1 MRAAFCS
8 FVLGISAHTQTFTV
22 LFMTDS
28 EHNAW
33 LEAALANTLAG
44 EPVENITISSN
55 EIGIH
60 DAYALQRELV
70 GRLESHGGWG
80 EVYGYKAALTAEPAQ
95 QAMRISE
102 PIIGVVFEHAAYQAD
117 SATTIATDR
126 LVLLETEVGFTLR
139 KEITAPVAKDDVF
152 DAIAC
157 CSGMIELASPNLQQR
172 PTSADLIANNA
183 ASYGCIAGASTA
195 HPMDVDVDALPVSLT
210 RIDAKQQAFQ
220 TAMAGSVMAGQRDA
234 LIWLI
239 NRTLAQG
246 YELRP
251 GHVLMT
257 GSIGSMHPGKAGR
270 YRAEFGAL
278 GDLTFALD

>member
-1 MRAAFCS
+1 MRTGFCS
-8 FVLGISAHTQTFTV
+8 YVLGVSAQTQTFTV

-44 EPVENITISSN
+44 KPVENITISSSK
-55 EIGIH
+55 IGIH
-60 DAYALQRELV
+60 DAYALQRKLV
-70 GRLESHGGWG
+70 AKLESNGGWG
-80 EVYGYKAALTAEPAQ
+80 GVYGYKAALTAVPAQ
-95 QAMRISE
+95 QAMGINE

-117 SATTIATDR
+117 SATTVATDR

-172 PTSADLIANNA
+172 PTGVDLIANNA
-183 ASYGCIAGASTA
+183 ASYGCISGASAAYPT
-195 HPMDVDVDALPVSLT
+195 DIDIDALPVSLT
-210 RIDAKQQAFQ
+210 CIDAEQQALH

-239 NRTLAQG
+239 NQILAQG

-270 YRAEFGAL
+270 YRADFDAL
-278 GDLTFALD
+278 GELTFALD

>member
-1 MRAAFCS
+1 MRTGFCS
-8 FVLGISAHTQTFTV
+8 YVLGVSAQTQTFTV

-44 EPVENITISSN
+44 EPVENITISSSK
-55 EIGIH
+55 IGIH
-60 DAYALQRELV
+60 DAYALQRKLV
-70 GRLESHGGWG
+70 AKLESNGGWG
-80 EVYGYKAALTAEPAQ
+80 GVYGYKAALTAVPAQ
-95 QAMRISE
+95 QAMGINE

-117 SATTIATDR
+117 SATTVATDR

-172 PTSADLIANNA
+172 PTGVDLIANNA
-183 ASYGCIAGASTA
+183 ASYGCISGASAAYST
-195 HPMDVDVDALPVSLT
+195 DIDIDALPVSLT
-210 RIDAKQQAFQ
+210 CIDAEQQALH

-239 NRTLAQG
+239 NQILAQG

-270 YRAEFGAL
+270 YRADFDAL
-278 GDLTFALD
+278 GELTFALD

>member
-1 MRAAFCS
+1 MRTGFCS
-8 FVLGISAHTQTFTV
+8 YVLGVSAQTQTFTV

-44 EPVENITISSN
+44 EPVENITISSSK
-55 EIGIH
+55 IGIH
-60 DAYALQRELV
+60 DAYALQRKLV
-70 GRLESHGGWG
+70 AKLESNGGWG
-80 EVYGYKAALTAEPAQ
+80 GVYGYKAALTAVPAQ
-95 QAMRISE
+95 QAMGINE
-102 PIIGVVFEHAAYQAD
+102 PIIGVLFEHAAYQAD
-117 SATTIATDR
+117 GASAVATDR
-126 LVLLETEVGFTLR
+126 PVLLETEVGFTLR
-139 KEITAPVAKDDVF
+139 KEITAPVAEDDVF
-152 DAIAC
+152 DAIARC
-157 CSGMIELASPNLQQR
+157 CGMIELASPNLQQR

-195 HPMDVDVDALPVSLT
+195 HPMDIDVDALPVLLT
-210 RIDAKQQAFQ
+210 RIDAEQQAFQ

-239 NRTLAQG
+239 NQILAQG

-270 YRAEFGAL
+270 YRADFGAL
-278 GDLTFALD
+278 GGLTFALD

>member
-1 MRAAFCS
+1 MRTGFCS
-8 FVLGISAHTQTFTV
+8 YVLGVSAQTQTFTV

-44 EPVENITISSN
+44 EPVENITISSSK
-55 EIGIH
+55 IGIH
-60 DAYALQRELV
+60 DAYALQRKLV
-70 GRLESHGGWG
+70 AKLESNGGWG
-80 EVYGYKAALTAEPAQ
+80 GVYGYKAALTAVPAQ
-95 QAMRISE
+95 QAMGINE

-117 SATTIATDR
+117 SATTVATDR

-139 KEITAPVAKDDVF
+139 EEITAPVAKDDVF

-172 PTSADLIANNA
+172 PTGADLIANNA
-183 ASYGCIAGASTA
+183 ASYGCISGASAAYPT
-195 HPMDVDVDALPVSLT
+195 DIDIDALPVSLT
-210 RIDAKQQAFQ
+210 CIDAEQQALH

-239 NRTLAQG
+239 NQILAQG

-270 YRAEFGAL
+270 YRADFDAL
-278 GDLTFALD
+278 GELTFALD

>member
-1 MRAAFCS
+1 MRTGFCS
-8 FVLGISAHTQTFTV
+8 YVLGVSAQTQTFTV

-44 EPVENITISSN
+44 EPVENITISSSK
-55 EIGIH
+55 IGIH
-60 DAYALQRELV
+60 DAYALQRKLV
-70 GRLESHGGWG
+70 AKLESDGGWG
-80 EVYGYKAALTAEPAQ
+80 GVYGYKAALTAVPAQ
-95 QAMRISE
+95 QAMGINE

-117 SATTIATDR
+117 SATTVATDR

-157 CSGMIELASPNLQQR
+157 CSGIIELASPNLQQR

-183 ASYGCIAGASTA
+183 ASYGCISGASTA
-195 HPMDVDVDALPVSLT
+195 HPTDIDIDALPVSLT
-210 RIDAKQQAFQ
+210 CIDAEQQALHS
-220 TAMAGSVMAGQRDA
+220 AMAGSVMAGQRDA

-239 NRTLAQG
+239 NQILAQG

-270 YRAEFGAL
+270 YRADFGAL
-278 GDLTFALD
+278 GELTFALD

>member
-95 QAMRISE
+95 QAMGINE
-102 PIIGVVFEHAAYQAD
+102 PIIGVLFEHSAYQAD
-117 SATTIATDR
+117 GASAVATDR
-126 LVLLETEVGFTLR
+126 PVLLETEVGFTLR
-139 KEITAPVAKDDVF
+139 KEITAPVAEDDVF
-152 DAIAC
+152 DAIARC
-157 CSGMIELASPNLQQR
+157 CGMIELASPNLQQR
-172 PTSADLIANNA
+172 PKSADLIANNA

-195 HPMDVDVDALPVSLT
+195 HPMDIDVDALPVSLT
-210 RIDAKQQAFQ
+210 RIDAEQQAFQ

>member
-33 LEAALANTLAG
+33 LEAALTNTLAG
-44 EPVENITISSN
+44 KPVENITISSN

-95 QAMRISE
+95 QAMGINE
-102 PIIGVVFEHAAYQAD
+102 PIIGVLFEHAAYQAD
-117 SATTIATDR
+117 GASAVATDR
-126 LVLLETEVGFTLR
+126 PVLLETEVGFILR
-139 KEITAPVAKDDVF
+139 KEITAPVAEDDVF
-152 DAIAC
+152 DAIARC
-157 CSGMIELASPNLQQR
+157 CGMIELASPNLQQR

-195 HPMDVDVDALPVSLT
+195 HPMDIDVDALPVFLT
-210 RIDAKQQAFQ
+210 RIDAEQQAFQ

-246 YELRP
+246 YALRP

-278 GDLTFALD
+278 GDLTFALN